1 MRSIRTKAALLA
13 LSALLSAGAVR
24 ADEWDQGADPDNFPG
39 TDNALRHGSEQVH
52 DVSGNF
58 PNADQDWYLL
68 TAHPFS
74 SYEFVIDGMTGEIDF
89 GPTSMQRFLAGGTNP
104 EQSGELVDAGIL
116 SMRFFGPVTPGGVV
130 THFTRIQGASCGT
143 TCDANDRYRVRFL
156 DTTYTIPRFNNSG
169 TQSTVLLLQN
179 ASDRACIITSYF
191 LRQDGTLIS
200 ASSAGLVNPNQLLVV
215 PTANT
220 MPNQSGTVRVGH
232 TCGYGGL
239 TGKAVSIEPST
250 GFTFDTILQHRP

>member
-1 MRSIRTKAALLA
+1 MMSIRTTTTLLA
-13 LSALLSAGAVR
+13 LSALLAAGSAR

-39 TDNALRHGSEQVH
+39 TDNGLRHGSEQVH
-52 DVSGNF
+52 DMAGF
-58 PNADQDWYLL
+58 LPNADQDWYLL

-74 SYEFVIDGMTGEIDF
+74 SYEFAIDGMTGEIDF
-89 GPTSMQRFLAGGTNP
+89 APASVQRFLAGGTSP
-104 EQSGELVDAGIL
+104 EQSAELLDAGTL
-116 SMRFFGPVTPGGVV
+116 AMRFFGPVSPGGVV
-130 THFTRIQGASCGT
+130 THFTRVQGASCGT
-143 TCDANDRYRVRFL
+143 TCDANDRYRARFF

-169 TQSTVLLLQN
+169 SQSTVLLLQN
-179 ASDRACIITSYF
+179 ASSRTCVITMYF
-191 LRQDGTLIS
+191 LRQDGSLIS
-200 ASSAGLVNPNQLLVV
+200 ASSAGPVNPNQLLVV

-250 GFTFDTILQHRP
+250 GFTFDTPLLHRP